1 MERIPGQAEQPTRN
15 LRDEPM
21 LTVEAMAQVEGP
33 AWLEEQERIARGGVS
48 EGERDGSLEHALE
61 LLQAGRSAKIQGRG
75 GINRWFVEKDGS
87 VAFSESHSESREHT
101 EKARSLGFAIVP

>member
-1 MERIPGQAEQPTRN
+1 MEQVPGRMEQSVRN

-33 AWLEEQERIARGGVS
+33 VWLEEQERMEEGVAS
-48 EGERDGSLEHALE
+48 EGEWASSLAHALE
-61 LLQAGRSAKIQGRG
+61 RLQAGKSAQVYGRG

-87 VAFSESHSESREHT
+87 VAFSEAHAESPGHI
-101 EKARSLGFAIVP
+101 EKARALGFAIVP